1 MSDAVLIDAS
11 ALLAVLFQEPGA
23 EAVIDVLPSAEIS
36 AVNAAEVIAKL
47 TDKLAENGEP
57 PEQAQALF
65 EALLLPV
72 RAFGSRAAGIAG
84 QLRRGTRS
92 AGLSLGDRACLAEA
106 LCASLPV
113 LTADRSWAAL
123 NLPLDIRVIRP

>member
-23 EAVIDVLPSAEIS
+23 EAVIDVLPTAEIS

-47 TDKLAENGEP
+47 TDKGEP
-57 PEQAQALF
+57 PDQAQALF

>member
-47 TDKLAENGEP
+47 TDKGERP
-57 PEQAQALF
+57 DQAQALF

-72 RAFGSRAAGIAG
+72 RAFGSQAAGIAG

-106 LCASLPV
+106 LCASLPI

>member
-11 ALLAVLFQEPGA
+11 ALLAVLFDEPGA
-23 EAVIDVLPSAEIS
+23 EAVITALPSAEIS

-47 TDKLAENGEP
+47 TDKGGRP
-57 PEQAQALF
+57 DQAQSLF
-65 EALLLPV
+65 DALLLPV
-72 RAFGSRAAGIAG
+72 RTFGSHAAGIAG
-84 QLRRGTRS
+84 QLRRGTRH

-106 LCASLPV
+106 LCAHLPV